1 MKASRYTVF
10 IILIIASG
18 FLSASSQFKSL
29 DWQVLE
35 RNDGVTVFG
44 RGVEGRP
51 SSREIK
57 AVTEVPQSPEALL
70 ALMVDYPNATT
81 WRRNVKRVTKDRSID
96 EDNWFIHY
104 VTDLPWP
111 LDDRVAYLRCQVLRD
126 NKSGTITYAFESAPT
141 EGGLGEKE
149 TLSGSYMFVPQG
161 NGKTEV
167 SYQVILDSP
176 IQVPDWLAN
185 ALIGG
190 SFMTQMEMLKDAVAR
205 PRYMAAD

>member
-10 IILIIASG
+10 IILIIVSG
-18 FLSASSQFKSL
+18 FLPASSQFKSL

-35 RNDGVTVFG
+35 RNDGVAVFG
-44 RGVEGRP
+44 RGVDGRP
-51 SSREIK
+51 SSQEIK
-57 AVTEVPQSPEALL
+57 AVTQVPQSPEALL

-96 EDNWFIHY
+96 RDNWFIHY

-111 LDDRVAYLRCQVLRD
+111 LDDRVAYLRCKVLRD
-126 NKSGTITYAFESAPT
+126 NISGTITYAFESTPT
-141 EGGLGEKE
+141 EGGLGEEE

-167 SYQVILDSP
+167 IYQVILDSP
-176 IQVPDWLAN
+176 VKVPDWLAN

>member
-1 MKASRYTVF
+1 MKASRYAVF
-10 IILIIASG
+10 IILIIVSG
-18 FLSASSQFKSL
+18 FLPASSQFKSL

-35 RNDGVTVFG
+35 RNDGVAVFG
-44 RGVEGRP
+44 RGVDGRP
-51 SSREIK
+51 SSQEIK
-57 AVTEVPQSPEALL
+57 AVTQVPQSPEALL

-96 EDNWFIHY
+96 RDNWFIHY

-111 LDDRVAYLRCQVLRD
+111 LDDRVAYLRCKVLRD
-126 NKSGTITYAFESAPT
+126 NISGTITYAFESTPT
-141 EGGLGEKE
+141 EGGLGEEE

-167 SYQVILDSP
+167 IYQVILDSP
-176 IQVPDWLAN
+176 VKVPDWLAN

-190 SFMTQMEMLKDAVAR
+190 SFMTQMEMLKDAVAH
-205 PRYMAAD
+205 PRYMTAD

>member
-1 MKASRYTVF
+1 MKTSRYTIL
-10 IILIIASG
+10 IILMIASG

-35 RNDGVTVFG
+35 RSDGVTVFG

-81 WRRNVKRVTKDRSID
+81 WRRNVKSVTKDRSID

-111 LDDRVAYLRCQVLRD
+111 LDDRVAYLKCQVLRD
-126 NKSGTITYAFESAPT
+126 TISGTVTYAFESAPN

-149 TLSGSYMFVPQG
+149 TISGSYLFIPQE
-161 NGKTEV
+161 NGKTQV
-167 SYQVILDSP
+167 RYQVILDSP
-176 IQVPDWLAN
+176 VKVPDWLVN
-185 ALIGG
+185 SLIGG
-190 SFMTQMEMLKDAVAR
+190 SFITQMEMLKDAVAR

>member
-1 MKASRYTVF
+1 VKAPRYTVF
-10 IILIIASG
+10 IILFIASG

-35 RNDGVTVFG
+35 RNDGITVFG

-51 SSREIK
+51 SSRDIK
-57 AVTEVPQSPEALL
+57 AVTEVPQAPETLL

-81 WRRNVKRVTKDRSID
+81 WRRNVKSVTKDKSID
-96 EDNWFIHY
+96 EDNWFINY

-111 LDDRVAYLRCQVLRD
+111 LDDRVAYLRCKVTRD
-126 NKSGTITYAFESAPT
+126 NKSGAIIYAFESAPT
-141 EGGLGEKE
+141 EDGLREGE
-149 TLSGSYMFVPQG
+149 TLSGSYMFVPQE
-161 NGKTEV
+161 NGKTQV
-167 SYQVILDSP
+167 TYQVILDSP
-176 IQVPDWLAN
+176 IKVPGWLLN

-190 SFMTQMEMLKDAVAR
+190 SFMTQMEMLKETVAH